1 MPCDTNEKII
11 RWTAGILFAA
21 FAVINGFKFASLIL
35 LIAAIFVL
43 PIRRIDEFIYELK
56 PVVVLAASLALI
68 LVGVLTMPGDNISA
82 VGGSSGNSGI
92 SGGAGGNSI
101 TGSITGSSGNKNDS
115 STGNKDTGK
124 DNDDQIG
131 DQKPDDSTDQ
141 SGSGDSGSSS
151 DDNKDDDDKNQS
163 VTDDKADYVLNTNTH
178 KFHLPTCQY
187 VKTIDEANIE
197 YYSGSRQDLIDN
209 DYKPCGKCKP

>member
-1 MPCDTNEKII
+1 MNTAKSGNYSRII
-11 RWTAGILFAA
+11 AFFLVAATLFCTFGFAA
-21 FAVINGFKFASLIL
+21 EGWQLNQNES
-35 LIAAIFVL
+35 
-43 PIRRIDEFIYELK
+43 
-56 PVVVLAASLALI
+56 
-68 LVGVLTMPGDNISA
+68 
-82 VGGSSGNSGI
+82 
-92 SGGAGGNSI
+92 
-101 TGSITGSSGNKNDS
+101 
-115 STGNKDTGK
+115 
-124 DNDDQIG
+124 
-131 DQKPDDSTDQ
+131 
-141 SGSGDSGSSS
+141 DSGKVDNSSDES